1 MTQGISCRDLCC
13 KHHQAENVCG
23 TTAVIGPGAKCQSFE
38 KGLAY
43 DLRLVLA
50 ALLDK
55 NFIDTAELSAE
66 MRIGMYCVMKIYH
79 LGFDTMEWGLCR
91 MYALKAAEDGP
102 MLKTADI
109 IALPMD
115 EAAVKELEGE
125 LEAGSLTGRV
135 PDQPSPK
142 KKSQPFGWLS
152 PTGDFTEGEF
162 GEHDDA
168 AREIIQKRGFGTEF
182 HDWRDQHQG
191 TCRDFLS
198 EVKGYCLIHNPCGT
212 GDYLVSHVKP
222 LTKKQRDF
230 MYGYFMDMGD
240 RFKAEQFAADQ

>member
-1 MTQGISCRDLCC
+1 MTQEIRCSDLCC
-13 KHHQAENVCG
+13 KHHRAENICG

-43 DLRLVLA
+43 YLRLVLA
-50 ALLDK
+50 ALLNK
-55 NFIDTAELSAE
+55 NFIDAAELTTE
-66 MRIGMYCVMKIYH
+66 MRIGIYCVMKIYH

-91 MYALKAAEDGP
+91 MYTLKAAGDGP

-109 IALPMD
+109 IELPMD

-125 LEAGSLTGRV
+125 LESGTLTG
-135 PDQPSPK
+135 QSSSK
-142 KKSQPFGWLS
+142 KISQPFGWLS
-152 PTGDFTEGEF
+152 PMGDFTEGDF

-182 HDWRDQHQG
+182 RDWRDRHQG

-212 GDYLVSHVKP
+212 GGYLVSHVKP

-230 MYGYFMDMGD
+230 LYGYFMDMGD
-240 RFKAEQFAADQ
+240 WFKAEQFMAAQ